1 MSVHEN
7 NKEMQCSEGN
17 VGLLK
22 EVSGR
27 GYTILL
33 SDYFTVY
40 EWLDSHETKIIM
52 PSYNMIV

>member
-33 SDYFTVY
+33 SDYFRVY
-40 EWLDSHETKIIM
+40 EWLDSHGT
-52 PSYNMIV
+52 S